1 MSYKIKLSS
10 GAQQISPP
18 CDHAAV
24 PPLAV
29 TVARACELSGFGQTS
44 IWAFIKDGRL
54 TAVRLPGVRR
64 TLVSYESLRQLL
76 EGASTR
82 PQPKRGRGRPRKII
96 SAQPVAAAAISQ
108 EPHQAEAVS
117 VMPWPT

>member
-18 CDHAAV
+18 RDYAV

-44 IWAFIKDGRL
+44 IWTFIKDGRL
-54 TAVRLPGVRR
+54 DAVRLPGVRR
-64 TLVSYESLRQLL
+64 TLVSYESLRRLL
-76 EGASTR
+76 EGASIGPR
-82 PQPKRGRGRPRKII
+82 PKQGRGRPRKE
-96 SAQPVAAAAISQ
+96 AARPEVVASQ
-108 EPHQAEAVS
+108 EEVTP
-117 VMPWPT
+117 